1 MEHLNQVTLCGVVGS
16 VRHSVIAPDYT
27 YINYSL
33 ATERMYKDS
42 EKNII
47 SETVWHQVLT
57 IVKGDCEL
65 IKGIQKGCGVY
76 VEGYIRYQK
85 YTDANGIDKVFCQI
99 VAEATKLIPES
110 RK

>member
-27 YINYSL
+27 YISFSL
-33 ATERMYKDS
+33 ATERMYKDA

-47 SETVWHQVLT
+47 SETIWHQVL
-57 IVKGDCEL
+57 IIAKGDSEL
-65 IKGIQKGCGVY
+65 IEGIQKGRGVY

-99 VAEATKLIPES
+99 VAEATRLIPH
-110 RK
+110 K

>member
-27 YINYSL
+27 YISFSL
-33 ATERMYKDS
+33 ATERMYKDA

-47 SETVWHQVLT
+47 SETIWHQVLT
-57 IVKGDCEL
+57 IAKGDSEL
-65 IKGIQKGCGVY
+65 IDGIPKGRGVY

-99 VAEATKLIPES
+99 VAEATRLIPH
-110 RK
+110 K